1 MQFKDINI
9 SKNLIMK
16 FHDISSEEWREY
28 EFDGVTKKVR
38 IEKPIALNV
47 SKTGGHRLIDSQGIS
62 HYIPRGWKHL
72 SWKADPQFVL

>member
-9 SKNLIMK
+9 DANLK

-28 EFDGVTKKVR
+28 EFDGAKIIR
-38 IEKPIALNV
+38 IEKPIALNI
-47 SKTGGHRLIDSQGIS
+47 SKTGGHRLVDSAGIS
-62 HYIPRGWKHL
+62 HYVPRGWKHL